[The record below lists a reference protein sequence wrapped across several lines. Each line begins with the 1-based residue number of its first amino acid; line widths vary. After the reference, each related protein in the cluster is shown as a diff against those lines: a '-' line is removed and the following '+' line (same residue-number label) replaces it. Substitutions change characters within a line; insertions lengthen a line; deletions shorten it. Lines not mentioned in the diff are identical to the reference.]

1 MCWIGDSMKQSY
13 EALEDLMK
21 ICFGALELWLG

>member
-1 MCWIGDSMKQSY
+1 MKQSY